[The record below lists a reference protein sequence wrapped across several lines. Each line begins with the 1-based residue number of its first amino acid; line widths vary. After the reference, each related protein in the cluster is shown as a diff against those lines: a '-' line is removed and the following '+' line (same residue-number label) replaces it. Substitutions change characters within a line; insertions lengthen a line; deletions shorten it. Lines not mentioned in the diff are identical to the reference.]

1 MGEYTSRNVIH
12 RDANYS
18 NMLIIC
24 LISFHN
30 EALPS
35 IIQSGIQDTV
45 NVKYDNYHHIFYLT
59 LFQNCV
65 SLR

>member
-35 IIQSGIQDTV
+35 IIQSGIQDQDTV
-45 NVKYDNYHHIFYLT
+45 NVKYDNNYYHIYLNNLLLHT
-59 LFQNCV
+59 
-65 SLR
+65 